1 MNQFF
6 AFGAKKG
13 TYGYLNSM
21 HTFSTIRAVLFCGFS
36 LLLVLCGR
44 VFFTRFAGLFVL
56 LAIISAVPAAM
67 SAVSLVMY
75 ARFKT
80 GRREVYTAVE
90 ELRGSAPVFYDSV
103 ITTPDKSYG
112 INCFITL
119 NKNLLAYSEYEK
131 VDVKTLEK
139 YLSNMAKKNGY
150 KDWNIKVFTDFNSYT
165 ERLKYLDEKNVKP
178 LNKDYDMMHLIE
190 ALSL

>member
-6 AFGAKKG
+6 AFRAKKG

-67 SAVSLVMY
+67 SAVSLIMY

-80 GRREVYTAVE
+80 GRKEVYTTVE
-90 ELRGSAPVFYDSV
+90 KLRGTAPVFYDSV

-112 INCFITL
+112 VNCFVTL

-150 KDWNIKVFTDFNSYT
+150 KDWTVKVFTDFSSYT
-165 ERLKYLDEKNVKP
+165 ERLKYLDEKKVKP